1 MICVLFIPPYSHQL
15 IWHPYNIFFIS
26 RLNVSEKEKTSY
38 PFLGFCF
45 FLICW
50 NKNQYNCLLLIL
62 VVCMDYLFFQGTPLP
77 AVPGWDSAPSIYW
90 WWSWRKFSW
99 LFSSSLTFGNRWL
112 HSFIHNQ
119 IFYRK
124 CHPVCSL
131 KKMLKILTIW
141 QYELNVFGY
150 LSPPP
155 FTKYLHYSGHIYFF
169 FPFFHQLQHS
179 LVFFLLH
186 NIYFTAIE
194 ILKVKVKKK
203 QRYLWGRDWS
213 DINVIMHVDP
223 AYNKQ
228 ILCWVLYLLIY

>member
-1 MICVLFIPPYSHQL
+1 MICVLFIHPYSHQL

-26 RLNVSEKEKTSY
+26 RLNVSEKEKTGY
-38 PFLGFCF
+38 PFWGFCF

-155 FTKYLHYSGHIYFF
+155 PSPNIFIIVGIFIFFSLSFINFNIPWFF
-169 FPFFHQLQHS
+169 FYYTTYTLQP
-179 LVFFLLH
+179 L
-186 NIYFTAIE
+186 
-194 ILKVKVKKK
+194 
-203 QRYLWGRDWS
+203 RY
-213 DINVIMHVDP
+213 
-223 AYNKQ
+223 
-228 ILCWVLYLLIY
+228 

>member
-1 MICVLFIPPYSHQL
+1 
-15 IWHPYNIFFIS
+15 
-26 RLNVSEKEKTSY
+26 
-38 PFLGFCF
+38 
-45 FLICW
+45 
-50 NKNQYNCLLLIL
+50 
-62 VVCMDYLFFQGTPLP
+62 MDYLFFQGTPLP

-179 LVFFLLH
+179 LLFFLLH
-186 NIYFTAIE
+186 NIYFTAVE

-203 QRYLWGRDWS
+203 QRYSWGRDWS

>member
-1 MICVLFIPPYSHQL
+1 
-15 IWHPYNIFFIS
+15 
-26 RLNVSEKEKTSY
+26 
-38 PFLGFCF
+38 
-45 FLICW
+45 
-50 NKNQYNCLLLIL
+50 
-62 VVCMDYLFFQGTPLP
+62 MDYLFFQGTPLP

-131 KKMLKILTIW
+131 KKMLKILTNW
-141 QYELNVFGY
+141 QYVLNVFGY

-155 FTKYLHYSGHIYFF
+155 SPNIFIIVGIFIFF
-169 FPFFHQLQHS
+169 S
-179 LVFFLLH
+179 LSFINFNIPCFFFLLH

-203 QRYLWGRDWS
+203 QRYSWGRDWS
-213 DINVIMHVDP
+213 DINVFMHVDP

>member
-1 MICVLFIPPYSHQL
+1 MICVLFIHPYSHQL

-26 RLNVSEKEKTSY
+26 RLNVSEKKKLATHFWFF
-38 PFLGFCF
+38 FL
-45 FLICW
+45 LICW

-131 KKMLKILTIW
+131 KKMLKILTNW
-141 QYELNVFGY
+141 QYVLNVFGY

-169 FPFFHQLQHS
+169 FPFLSSTSTFLAFFFYYTTYTLQP
-179 LVFFLLH
+179 L
-186 NIYFTAIE
+186 
-194 ILKVKVKKK
+194 
-203 QRYLWGRDWS
+203 RY
-213 DINVIMHVDP
+213 
-223 AYNKQ
+223 
-228 ILCWVLYLLIY
+228 

>member
-1 MICVLFIPPYSHQL
+1 MYLRKKKLATHF
-15 IWHPYNIFFIS
+15 WFF
-26 RLNVSEKEKTSY
+26 
-38 PFLGFCF
+38 FL
-45 FLICW
+45 LICW

-99 LFSSSLTFGNRWL
+99 LFSFSLTFGNRWL

-155 FTKYLHYSGHIYFF
+155 SPNIFIIVGIFIFF

-179 LVFFLLH
+179 LLFF
-186 NIYFTAIE
+186 FTTQHIHYSHWD
-194 ILKVKVKKK
+194 IKGQGKKN
-203 QRYLWGRDWS
+203 QCYSWGRDWS

>member
-1 MICVLFIPPYSHQL
+1 MICVLFIHPYSHQL

-99 LFSSSLTFGNRWL
+99 LFSFSLTFGNRWL

-169 FPFFHQLQHS
+169 FPFLSSTSTFLAFFFTTQH
-179 LVFFLLH
+179 
-186 NIYFTAIE
+186 
-194 ILKVKVKKK
+194 ILYSRWDIKGQGKKK
-203 QRYLWGRDWS
+203 TTLFMRARLVRYQCD
-213 DINVIMHVDP
+213 H
-223 AYNKQ
+223 A
-228 ILCWVLYLLIY
+228 CWPSV